1 MNPAT
6 RRRPRSGDRYGPPAS
21 ESRSSGTPS
30 AAATS
35 GGISITGHSQLI
47 SWVGALRPGLGRPAH
62 RWGAGFG
69 HQLGQRLLNG
79 HAAVLPLFAI
89 PAEADSAVFDV
100 LVPHHRHRRMFLRE
114 RPADLLA
121 DCVIGGVEFCS

>member
-6 RRRPRSGDRYGPPAS
+6 RRRATSGNRYGPPAA

-35 GGISITGHSQLI
+35 GGISITGHSQPITRL
-47 SWVGALRPGLGRPAH
+47 GTLRPASGRPAH
-62 RWGAGFG
+62 RWGAGFDR
-69 HQLGQRLLNG
+69 QLGQRLLNG

-100 LVPHHRHRRMFLRE
+100 LVPHHHHRRMLLRE

-121 DCVIGGVEFCS
+121 DCVVGGVEFCS